1 MVVALLGS
9 IVVELLLI
17 LIAVVFIRSSI
28 LVASGAVSD
37 FPCALALPFVVIVV
51 TSRVLI
57 VVALIVS
64 LILALPIFV
73 LISAALLILPL
84 VFVYTFIEARIRV
97 VATMVVVVVRAGRLL
112 LHLIVHVVLPY
123 LILVGFGRVVQV
135 VAWSTCAAGFRHV
148 VVTSVIVGG
157 VSSSLTL
164 LVISLVIVSLIIL
177 PFTPIIDISIL
188 PILVA
193 HHRLVKAAL
202 HGRLLLRRSILL
214 VASTVT
220 LSSTHMLIAIV
231 ASTTIISRVLAIASL
246 ALTLMHVMIGAYVRT
261 AMGASMIV
269 ASVPTAGV
277 LLHRLVHHLLL
288 LLLVLVIPVLFA
300 VIAFTALIRIIP

>member
-1 MVVALLGS
+1 MVALLVS
-9 IVVELLLI
+9 IRKWLLLI
-17 LIAVVFIRSSI
+17 LITVILIRSSI
-28 LVASGAVSD
+28 LVTSSVVVSD
-37 FPCALALPFVVIVV
+37 LSSALTLLVVIVV
-51 TSRVLI
+51 ASRVLI
-57 VVALIVS
+57 VVALIVP
-64 LILALPIFV
+64 LILILPIFV
-73 LISAALLILPL
+73 LVSSSLLILPL
-84 VFVYTFIEARIRV
+84 VFVYTFIEACISII
-97 VATMVVVVVRAGRLL
+97 ATMIVVVMLAGTSRLL

-123 LILVGFGRVVQV
+123 LVLVSFGRVVQIIALSARAVRIGYAV
-135 VAWSTCAAGFRHV
+135 VNSV
-148 VVTSVIVGG
+148 VVGS
-157 VSSSLTL
+157 VSSPLTL

-220 LSSTHMLIAIV
+220 LSSTHMLIPIV

-288 LLLVLVIPVLFA
+288 LLVLVIPVLFG

>member
-1 MVVALLGS
+1 MVALLVS
-9 IVVELLLI
+9 IRKWLLLI

-97 VATMVVVVVRAGRLL
+97 VATMVVVVVRTSRLL

-123 LILVGFGRVVQV
+123 LILVGFGRVVQI
-135 VAWSTCAAGFRHV
+135 VAWSTCAGGLRHV
-148 VVTSVIVGG
+148 VVISVIACS
-157 VSSSLTL
+157 VSSPLTL

-220 LSSTHMLIAIV
+220 LSSTHMLIPIV

-277 LLHRLVHHLLL
+277 LLHRLVHHLRLL
-288 LLLVLVIPVLFA
+288 SLATSMLFGIIIFA
-300 VIAFTALIRIIP
+300 ALIRVIP